1 MDEIVFSNEAYNAI
15 IEESFAFDPDETGGI
30 LLGHKSNDV
39 WFVMKMI
46 PSGFNENKVHHS
58 RALFKYDK
66 DYVNYTMEKVSQ
78 NYAEPLEVLGLWHRH
93 PDNFEHFSSTD
104 DGTNIDFATKY
115 CHFGHF
121 AISGLVHVDPR
132 FRLDMYLVGPRSRS
146 LYEKLPFYVGDY
158 LIPEE
163 YTLLKHIGV
172 NNEEVGADLNP
183 MGPRRRRRPVEG
195 PVGPCQT
202 PRKEEEEPLDGN
214 PGTGSATSGRPDASS
229 SRDVAE
235 SGRPLS
241 IQRNL
246 QTVMSPADEMPEVQA
261 PRGGS
266 PRQKGVEE
274 ESVRSKNSAAKGS
287 GAGNARGKSAGRSTP
302 EDKAPQPEGT
312 DEVQAELK
320 SILHTGEGILKKNAK
335 TLIFIFLLLLCF
347 LSYKRIYNTL
357 KQSFGKKEIQAAV
370 RPGASNA
377 AATRAQ
383 QEKLMLVLPR
393 TYGRQGWASL
403 HTLGWTAT
411 DKKKT
416 YIVMEYSGKQTPAEA
431 LRSLGT
437 WMEDIYLNT
446 DSDE

>member
-30 LLGHKSNDV
+30 LLGHKSNEV

-93 PDNFEHFSSTD
+93 PDGFEHFSSTD

-115 CHFGHF
+115 CHFGYF

-132 FRLDMYLVGPRSRS
+132 FRLDMYRVDPRSPS

-172 NNEEVGADLNP
+172 NNEEVSAELNP
-183 MGPRRRRRPVEG
+183 MGPRRRRRPVDG
-195 PVGPCQT
+195 PVGPGQT
-202 PRKEEEEPLDGN
+202 PREEEAPTAEPE
-214 PGTGSATSGRPDASS
+214 PT
-229 SRDVAE
+229 
-235 SGRPLS
+235 LS

-246 QTVMSPADEMPEVQA
+246 ETVMPPADEATEENMRGEGSA
-261 PRGGS
+261 RKKGPRG
-266 PRQKGVEE
+266 K
-274 ESVRSKNSAAKGS
+274 
-287 GAGNARGKSAGRSTP
+287 TP
-302 EDKAPQPEGT
+302 EGKAPKPEGT

-320 SILHTGEGILKKNAK
+320 SILHTGGTVIKKNAK

-357 KQSFGKKEIQAAV
+357 KQAFGEKELQAAA
-370 RPGASNA
+370 RPGAPDA
-377 AATRAQ
+377 VATRVPR
-383 QEKLMLVLPR
+383 EKLMLVLPR
-393 TYGRQGWASL
+393 TAGGGEWASL

-416 YIVMEYSGKQTPAEA
+416 YVVMEYSGKLTPAEA
-431 LRSLGT
+431 IRSLDT
-437 WMEDIYLNT
+437 WMKDVYLNT